1 MIESNQDQVGT
12 ANNNPNLAPVR
23 PVGRYPFW
31 KRGIAILW
39 VLSLCGLFGL
49 AGLFVASF
57 FVSFSGY

>member
-1 MIESNQDQVGT
+1 MMESSKEQV
-12 ANNNPNLAPVR
+12 AAASNNPAPVR
-23 PVGRYPFW
+23 PIGRYPFW

-39 VLSLCGLFGL
+39 VLSLCGLCGL